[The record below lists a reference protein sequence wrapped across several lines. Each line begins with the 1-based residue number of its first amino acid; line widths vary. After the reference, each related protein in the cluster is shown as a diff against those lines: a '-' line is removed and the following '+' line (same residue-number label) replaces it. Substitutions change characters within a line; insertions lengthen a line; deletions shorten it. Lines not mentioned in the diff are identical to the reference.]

1 MDNVYKNRDGRRAAR
16 IVSSKDISVVRKF
29 TAKVEGMKGS
39 QLRETVSLG
48 KNMEQK
54 RVWETSGLS

>member
-1 MDNVYKNRDGRRAAR
+1 MDNVYKNRDGRCAAR

-29 TAKVEGMKGS
+29 TAKVEGLKGS

-48 KNMEQK
+48 KIWSRKE
-54 RVWETSGLS
+54 SGRH